1 MKVFNQFEA
10 IFFSEEFSNLVSFNL
25 LLLALQSFITLRLS
39 SKGKRGVDGRIFN
52 FTLPINAQYGV
63 L

>member
-39 SKGKRGVDGRIFN
+39 FKGKRGVDEKIFN
-52 FTLPINAQYGV
+52 FKLPTTC
-63 L
+63 